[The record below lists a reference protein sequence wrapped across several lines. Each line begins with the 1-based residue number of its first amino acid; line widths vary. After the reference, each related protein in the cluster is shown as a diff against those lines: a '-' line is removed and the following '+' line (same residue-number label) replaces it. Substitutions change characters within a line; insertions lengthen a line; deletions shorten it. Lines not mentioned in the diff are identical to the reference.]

1 MRFVSR
7 AWGIQAH
14 FAGESQI
21 DIICRELG
29 LDPSSF
35 GVATACVRAGPRAPG
50 FDCAMSGC
58 GKRWIVPP
66 RPRAGGNRC
75 RVSPANASG
84 GVWPAVNGGLGGGRG
99 SGAWVK
105 LNEDGTVHLIAGM
118 SEIGSGSST
127 AMVQIAAEVLGVG
140 ADAVAL
146 VSGDTETTP
155 FDTLTAASRVTV
167 SVGNAVKR
175 AATDARDQLL
185 QLAAE
190 RLGECRGPRLP

>member
-1 MRFVSR
+1 M
-7 AWGIQAH
+7 
-14 FAGESQI
+14 
-21 DIICRELG
+21 
-29 LDPSSF
+29 
-35 GVATACVRAGPRAPG
+35 
-50 FDCAMSGC
+50 
-58 GKRWIVPP
+58 
-66 RPRAGGNRC
+66 
-75 RVSPANASG
+75 
-84 GVWPAVNGGLGGGRG
+84 
-99 SGAWVK
+99 
-105 LNEDGTVHLIAGM
+105 HLIAGM

-127 AMVQIAAEVLGVG
+127 AMVQIAAEVLGVA

-190 RLGECRGPRLP
+190 RLEANVADLECRDSRIFVKGRRSGALAWGSWRVTPKPSALGQFWGVAPFLPVRHNRCTPLARRSSRWRSTRRPDRWC